1 MLAIF
6 GCLCVCLRSVHLVT
20 HDRCGSVVEL
30 SKLVADIR
38 NVRWMAWTSVCF
50 AAWLQLWLRLAVT
63 WTMGDIDVLKAQI
76 VRRDA
81 NEPWGFRLQG
91 GSDVG
96 QPLTIAR
103 VRTLHVL
110 YLFLLSLMDSYKLQL
125 FNLPRFRGNYLVC
138 SWKHSRKAPAV
149 LHTP

>member
-1 MLAIF
+1 
-6 GCLCVCLRSVHLVT
+6 
-20 HDRCGSVVEL
+20 
-30 SKLVADIR
+30 
-38 NVRWMAWTSVCF
+38 
-50 AAWLQLWLRLAVT
+50 
-63 WTMGDIDVLKAQI
+63 MGDIDVLKAQI

-138 SWKHSRKAPAV
+138 S
-149 LHTP
+149 